1 PVLAHVAAA
10 RDDDALAAVALAD
23 LLLVLLV
30 GPLLRRRPWAIAL
43 TLAAVPALVALARS
57 PQAQLPLLAPP
68 VVFSGLLCWLFARTL
83 RGGRTAL

>member
-1 PVLAHVAAA
+1 MTVALLRLPLALAYPVLAHVAAA

-57 PQAQLPLLAPP
+57 PH
-68 VVFSGLLCWLFARTL
+68 
-83 RGGRTAL
+83 